1 MRPLSYAKRTHKDST
16 GSLWNYV
23 NEDELQA
30 IYPNG
35 GFKVFSDMHMRGN
48 SKAQNYLSGQTTEI
62 VVYPYKRKQSWAKRT
77 VGYIPVTDANEE
89 EGFIRIIGNAW
100 QRVLFL
106 ILAILVCAAIF
117 LVGVWFAQRDE
128 VPGLDKTAVSY
139 HIDGVKNT
147 DEDSILLPGLSV
159 LNGKANDTHIK
170 AVLMNPDGNGC
181 YFKYTIIQKDSEE
194 VLYTSGL
201 IEPGKAVTEFD
212 LNKKLKAGKYPIQV
226 IVETNDLK
234 NPEIVY
240 NAGNIDAQ
248 LVVTEE

>member
-1 MRPLSYAKRTHKDST
+1 MHGR
-16 GSLWNYV
+16 GS
-23 NEDELQA
+23 
-30 IYPNG
+30 
-35 GFKVFSDMHMRGN
+35 S
-48 SKAQNYLSGQTTEI
+48 SS
-62 VVYPYKRKQSWAKRT
+62 
-77 VGYIPVTDANEE
+77 
-89 EGFIRIIGNAW
+89 
-100 QRVLFL
+100 